1 MKTEYNSS
9 LLQTRTCT
17 KMLKL
22 IMDLDLQLTDTLSK
36 DKKAGSA
43 AMNRDKDVKEL
54 HERVLTIKRLHHK
67 ALNSLAA
74 FNGKIHSEQIKYMYS
89 EKLQRRYDERD

>member
-1 MKTEYNSS
+1 MKTQYNST

-17 KMLKL
+17 VMLKL
-22 IMDLDLQLTDTLSK
+22 IMDLDKEIQNVKPTITKDT
-36 DKKAGSA
+36 AI
-43 AMNRDKDVKEL
+43 KEL

-74 FNGKIHSEQIKYMYS
+74 FNGKIHSEQITLMFS
-89 EKLQRRYDERD
+89 AERQRRYDERD